1 MQFKGMEWKWR
12 ETRRLI
18 ENLRVKIQSI
28 KAEREGKKE
37 EGAIDRGR
45 YEKRGTDRQ
54 RL

>member
-1 MQFKGMEWKWR
+1 MEWR
-12 ETRRLI
+12 ETRRLL

-28 KAEREGKKE
+28 ERERGGERE